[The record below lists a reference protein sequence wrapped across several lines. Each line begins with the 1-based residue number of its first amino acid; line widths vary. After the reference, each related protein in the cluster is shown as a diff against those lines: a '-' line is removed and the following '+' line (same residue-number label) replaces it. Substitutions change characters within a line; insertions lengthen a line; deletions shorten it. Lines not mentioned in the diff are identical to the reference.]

1 MAQNSAK
8 ASSVPQVSLD
18 NLTDVSISSPVVN
31 NVLTYNGS
39 TWVNQATQ
47 GDMLKS
53 VYDTDLDGV
62 VDSAEKEVLQVRN
75 ATGSTILKGKVVYIN
90 GAIGQMPTI
99 TLADAD
105 TEVTSSKTIGLT
117 LADIPNNTNGYI
129 ITSGTFHNVNTGAF
143 SDGNTLW
150 LSSTAGDMVAT
161 SPPAEP
167 AHAVFI
173 GYVAYA
179 HNTNGKIVV
188 AIQNGYELDELHGV
202 KITTPLNNDTLK
214 YDSGTGLWVN
224 SPSGTVTS
232 VGLTTGT
239 TGTDVNVSG
248 SPITGSGSFTLNIP
262 TASATNRGVLSTTD
276 WSTFNGKQ
284 SALSGTGFVKIS
296 GTTISYDNSTYY
308 LASNP
313 NGYTNNTGTV
323 TSVAALTLGTTGT
336 DLSSSIATG
345 TTTPVITLN
354 VPTASASNRGA
365 LSSTDWSTFNG
376 KQAALVSGTNI
387 KTVNSTSLLGSGDVS
402 VGVTSVTGT
411 APISSSGGATP
422 AISIATANTTTTGAL
437 TSTDWNTFNSK
448 QGAITLTTTGTSGA
462 ATFVGNTLNIPQY
475 SGTNIY
481 NSDGTLSALR
491 TVTMNGKNLIFADG
505 TGSSTFQVNMD
516 DGTVSSL
523 FSQTTT
529 LMQMNVQG
537 KYINITP
544 SAINISGFYT
554 MPLVAPTINQIP
566 YASSSGVLAFTSVK
580 TINSNSILGSGNISV
595 GTVTSVAAL
604 TLGTAGTDLSSTVA
618 NGTTTPVITLN
629 VPTASATNRG
639 ALSAADWSTFNN
651 KQGAITL
658 TTTGTSGA
666 ATLVGNTLNIPQ
678 YNGGTTAYDYGTTI
692 AMSTFNYLT

>member
-276 WSTFNGKQ
+276 WSTFNNKGYTLPIGYTSTNILASTTYYMGMTVTTATTTAATRKIYIPQ
-284 SALSGTGFVKIS
+284 SGTIKVAQLYTRCTTGSS
-296 GTTISYDNSTYY
+296 GEAWTISIRLNNSSNTT
-308 LASNP
+308 LA
-313 NGYTNNTGTV
+313 TV
-323 TSVAALTLGTTGT
+323 TNTSTEKFFSNTSL
-336 DLSSSIATG
+336 SIAVVAGDYIEIT
-345 TTTPVITLN
+345 TTTPAW
-354 VPTASASNRGA
+354 ASA
-365 LSSTDWSTFNG
+365 
-376 KQAALVSGTNI
+376 
-387 KTVNSTSLLGSGDVS
+387 
-402 VGVTSVTGT
+402 
-411 APISSSGGATP
+411 
-422 AISIATANTTTTGAL
+422 
-437 TSTDWNTFNSK
+437 
-448 QGAITLTTTGTSGA
+448 
-462 ATFVGNTLNIPQY
+462 VGNTFAV
-475 SGTNIY
+475 
-481 NSDGTLSALR
+481 GTLF
-491 TVTMNGKNLIFADG
+491 I
-505 TGSSTFQVNMD
+505 Q
-516 DGTVSSL
+516 
-523 FSQTTT
+523 
-529 LMQMNVQG
+529 
-537 KYINITP
+537 
-544 SAINISGFYT
+544 
-554 MPLVAPTINQIP
+554 
-566 YASSSGVLAFTSVK
+566 
-580 TINSNSILGSGNISV
+580 
-595 GTVTSVAAL
+595 
-604 TLGTAGTDLSSTVA
+604 
-618 NGTTTPVITLN
+618 
-629 VPTASATNRG
+629 
-639 ALSAADWSTFNN
+639 
-651 KQGAITL
+651 
-658 TTTGTSGA
+658 
-666 ATLVGNTLNIPQ
+666 
-678 YNGGTTAYDYGTTI
+678 
-692 AMSTFNYLT
+692 